1 MAELEIKLPTILE
14 GEKVRLA
21 KRVEELVM
29 LEAKRKK
36 LLEFIDEVMKGAKQ
50 LSDEELVKF
59 GREIK
64 QGRFK
69 KLKEQGLF

>member
-69 KLKEQGLF
+69 KLNEQGLF

>member
-14 GEKVRLA
+14 GEKTRLE
-21 KRVEELVM
+21 KRIEELLM

-59 GREIK
+59 AREIK
-64 QGRFK
+64 RGRFK
-69 KLKEQGLF
+69 ELKRQRLV